1 MNKDRFVTVL
11 ASSVSCCY
19 IINQSQKHLSLGH
32 GCKWVPVLLWLF
44 FAAVTSA
51 KPPRN
56 NASDAFRVTDL
67 DDQNPSFVLRA
78 IKDVAF
84 ENRDIPKLRD
94 EYEVRVQIAQTG
106 ICGSDVGRV
115 VRVIQILLLSIS
127 GTLRGRIG
135 DFILKS
141 PIVLGHESSGT
152 VVEVGAAVQNLKQGD
167 RVAIEPGVP
176 CRRCDYCRDGKY
188 NLCNDT
194 IFAAT
199 PPWDGKSVTLCFAS
213 DYCYKIPDSMN
224 MEEAAMVEPTAVAV
238 QIAKVADLRANQT
251 VLVFGCGPIGVLCQA
266 VAKAY
271 GARKVIG
278 VDVVKSRLD
287 FAKSYGA
294 DAVYLPPKPDQGVDP
309 VEHSEEIATMI
320 KQEFGLGEGADVV
333 LECTGAEPC
342 IQTGVFATK
351 KGGTYVQAGMGKEN
365 VLFPITTACIRAL
378 VIKGS
383 IRYTK
388 GCYPDA
394 VHLIATGKIDA
405 KRLITNR
412 FKFEEAEKAFELV
425 KAGRE
430 DVFKVIIEGVQS

>member
-1 MNKDRFVTVL
+1 M
-11 ASSVSCCY
+11 A
-19 IINQSQKHLSLGH
+19 
-32 GCKWVPVLLWLF
+32 
-44 FAAVTSA
+44 
-51 KPPRN
+51 
-56 NASDAFRVTDL
+56 
-67 DDQNPSFVLRA
+67 NPSFVLRA

-106 ICGSDVGRV
+106 ICGSDVHYW
-115 VRVIQILLLSIS
+115 Q
-127 GTLRGRIG
+127 RGRIG

-199 PPWDGKSVTLCFAS
+199 PPWDGTLAKFYTVAS

>member
-1 MNKDRFVTVL
+1 M
-11 ASSVSCCY
+11 S
-19 IINQSQKHLSLGH
+19 
-32 GCKWVPVLLWLF
+32 
-44 FAAVTSA
+44 
-51 KPPRN
+51 
-56 NASDAFRVTDL
+56 
-67 DDQNPSFVLRA
+67 NPSFVLRA
-78 IKDVAF
+78 VKDVAF
-84 ENRDIPKLRD
+84 EDRDIPKLRD
-94 EYEVRVQIAQTG
+94 EHEVRVRIAQTG
-106 ICGSDVGRV
+106 ICGSDVHYW
-115 VRVIQILLLSIS
+115 Q
-127 GTLRGRIG
+127 RGRIG
-135 DFILKS
+135 DFVLRS

-152 VVEVGAAVQNLKQGD
+152 VVEIGAAVKNLKQGD

-176 CRRCDYCRDGKY
+176 CRRCDYCRGGEY

-199 PPWDGKSVTLCFAS
+199 PPWDGTLAKFYTVAS
-213 DYCYKIPDSMN
+213 DYCCKIPDSMS

-238 QIAKVADLRANQT
+238 QIAKVADLRANHT

-294 DAVYLPPKPDQGVDP
+294 DAVFLPPKPDPGVEP
-309 VEHSEEIATMI
+309 VEHSEKVAAMI
-320 KQEFGLGEGADVV
+320 KKEFDLGEGADVV

-342 IQTGVFATK
+342 IQAGVFAAK

-378 VIKGS
+378 NIRGS

-388 GCYPDA
+388 GCYPEA
-394 VHLIATGKIDA
+394 VELVGSGKIDV

-412 FKFEEAEKAFELV
+412 FKFEEAEQAFELV

-430 DVFKVIIEGVQS
+430 DVLKVIIEGVQD